1 MRLSPNKWTLA
12 VVFVCALNPCCAMA
26 QQPDLPPGELV
37 RQAVKNE
44 TSANTMADRHFMFRD
59 EKKTQHLSRTKLI
72 VETRDAVAGMII
84 LQNGQPLNLQ
94 QQQAER
100 ARLQNYVRN
109 PEELKK
115 KRKQERED
123 AERTERIV
131 KALPDAFLYEP
142 NGTQEGTASVGRPGD
157 RLVRL
162 KFRPDPHYDP
172 PSHVEQVLT
181 GMAGTLLVDAT
192 EKRIA
197 EIDGTLQQDVGFGWG
212 ILGHLDRGGRFLVQQ
227 ADVGSKHWE
236 VTRME
241 LSFTGRVLFFKKLE
255 IRSSDIFSDFRPVPK
270 DLNFAQGVDLLKEEA
285 AKVTRSA
292 R

>member
-12 VVFVCALNPCCAMA
+12 VVFVCALNLRCATA
-26 QQPDLPPGELV
+26 QQPDIPPGELV

-44 TSANTMADRHFMFRD
+44 TSASTMADRHFMFRD

-100 ARLQNYVRN
+100 ARLQNYLRN

-162 KFRPDPHYDP
+162 KFRPNPHYDP

-212 ILGHLDRGGRFLVQQ
+212 ILGHLDKGGRFLVQQ

-241 LSFTGRVLFFKKLE
+241 LSFTGKVLFFKKLE

-270 DLNFAQGVDLLKEEA
+270 DLSFAQGVDLLKEEA